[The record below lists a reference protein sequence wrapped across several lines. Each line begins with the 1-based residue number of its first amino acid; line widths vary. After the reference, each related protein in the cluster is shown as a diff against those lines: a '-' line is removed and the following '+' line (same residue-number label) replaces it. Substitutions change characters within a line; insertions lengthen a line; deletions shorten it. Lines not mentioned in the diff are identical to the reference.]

1 MNIQDLEIRVAQI
14 NNILSLVILCA
25 ISPFSIEKHLL
36 IKNSLLKTLFQLLH
50 CREHYFQT
58 SFISSV
64 SSILLFFSFATYIT
78 DDVRSLGLHLL
89 IYIMKI
95 LSYQS
100 PIFNNLPQSLLRFSF
115 YVRSLNLATSTFRTF
130 GKMPLLPPL

>member
-1 MNIQDLEIRVAQI
+1 MNIQDLDIRVAQI

-58 SFISSV
+58 SFVSSV

-89 IYIMKI
+89 IYMKI
-95 LSYQS
+95 FNYQS
-100 PIFNNLPQSLLRFSF
+100 PIFNNLPQSLLQFSF
-115 YVRSLNLATSTFRTF
+115 HVRSLNLATSTLRTF
-130 GKMPLLPPL
+130 GKRPLLPPL

>member
-1 MNIQDLEIRVAQI
+1 MNIQDLDIRVAQI
-14 NNILSLVILCA
+14 NNILSLVILCS

-58 SFISSV
+58 SFVSSV

-89 IYIMKI
+89 IYMKI
-95 LSYQS
+95 FNYQS
-100 PIFNNLPQSLLRFSF
+100 PIFNNLPQSLLQFSF
-115 YVRSLNLATSTFRTF
+115 HVRSLNLATSTLRTF
-130 GKMPLLPPL
+130 GKRPLLPPL

>member
-1 MNIQDLEIRVAQI
+1 MNIQDLDIRVAQI
-14 NNILSLVILCA
+14 NNILSLVILRS

-58 SFISSV
+58 SFVSSV

-89 IYIMKI
+89 IYMKI
-95 LSYQS
+95 FNYQS
-100 PIFNNLPQSLLRFSF
+100 PIFNNLPQSLLQFSF
-115 YVRSLNLATSTFRTF
+115 HVRSLNLATSTLRTF
-130 GKMPLLPPL
+130 GKRPLLPPL